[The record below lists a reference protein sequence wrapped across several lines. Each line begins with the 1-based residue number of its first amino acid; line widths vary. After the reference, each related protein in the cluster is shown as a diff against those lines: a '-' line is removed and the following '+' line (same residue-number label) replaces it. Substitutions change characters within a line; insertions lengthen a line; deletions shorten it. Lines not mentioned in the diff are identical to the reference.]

1 MKWVKA
7 SAYSIMC
14 SPYKIAETSHSGEL
28 LYTLYRDSDKLGS
41 YDDADKAR
49 NAAVRDKQ
57 RRAKAQGD

>member
-1 MKWVKA
+1 MKWKGV
-7 SAYSIMC
+7 SNYSIR
-14 SPYKIAETSHSGEL
+14 SGSYRIAKTLHSGEP

-49 NAAVRDKQ
+49 DAAVRDKQ

>member
-7 SAYSIMC
+7 SAYSIRC
-14 SPYKIAETSHSGEL
+14 SPYRIAKTLHSGEP

-49 NAAVRDKQ
+49 DAAVRDKQ
-57 RRAKAQGD
+57 RRAKAEGD